1 MAFDIDHLEHLLQA
15 AAAEGRRVSYSE
27 LLLAIGQRFTRPRM
41 RALCAVLDE
50 IDNRAAAAGQTWNR
64 GGGANATGC
73 PAKAGGWRAVIMPA
87 PGKAPKRANISTRC
101 SAWPSPFGRRGRPEA
116 EPPAALALA

>member
-50 IDNRAAAAGQTWNR
+50 IDNRAAAAGQPELASLVVRESDRLPGQGWWVAR
-64 GGGANATGC
+64 RDY
-73 PAKAGGWRAVIMPA
+73 AGVWEG
-87 PGKAPKRANISTRC
+87 
-101 SAWPSPFGRRGRPEA
+101 PEA
-116 EPPAALALA
+116 RKYLDKVQRVAIAFWSVRPD

>member
-1 MAFDIDHLEHLLQA
+1 MFDIDRIEALLRT

-50 IDNRAAAAGQTWNR
+50 IDNRAEAAGQPELAALVVRESDRLPGQGWWVAR
-64 GGGANATGC
+64 SDYAGAWEGPEARKYLDKVQRVAIAYWAG
-73 PAKAGGWRAVIMPA
+73 KAG
-87 PGKAPKRANISTRC
+87 
-101 SAWPSPFGRRGRPEA
+101 
-116 EPPAALALA
+116 

>member
-50 IDNRAAAAGQTWNR
+50 IDNRAAAAGQPELASLVVRESDRLPGQGWWVAR
-64 GGGANATGC
+64 RDYAGAWEG
-73 PAKAGGWRAVIMPA
+73 
-87 PGKAPKRANISTRC
+87 
-101 SAWPSPFGRRGRPEA
+101 PEA
-116 EPPAALALA
+116 RKYLDKVQRVAIAFWSARPA